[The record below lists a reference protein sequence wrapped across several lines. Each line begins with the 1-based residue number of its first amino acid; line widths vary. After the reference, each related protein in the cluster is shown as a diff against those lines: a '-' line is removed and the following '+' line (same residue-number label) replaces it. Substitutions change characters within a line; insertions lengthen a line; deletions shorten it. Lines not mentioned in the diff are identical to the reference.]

1 MVRTVSRRL
10 DVHQKSSAVKL
21 AEHPY
26 IFCPPRCRVAARSP
40 SLGVIASVSDMIDKI
55 NAANA
60 AVPEG
65 WHLRIKEH
73 PSADHS
79 FAGRI
84 ADASGGRVVLDNET
98 NTMERVAT
106 SRAVIT
112 INSSVGFE
120 SLLFIKPVIVLGH
133 VIL

>member
-1 MVRTVSRRL
+1 
-10 DVHQKSSAVKL
+10 
-21 AEHPY
+21 
-26 IFCPPRCRVAARSP
+26 
-40 SLGVIASVSDMIDKI
+40 MIDKI

-60 AVPEG
+60 AVPED

-79 FAGRI
+79 FSGRI

-98 NTMERVAT
+98 NTTERVAT

-112 INSSVGFE
+112 INSSVLGR
-120 SLLFIKPVIVLGH
+120 LRKPAFHQAGYRAGPCHSMTWRASFRRPGPGMHSTVSSPGRIR
-133 VIL
+133 